1 MKAKPN
7 GIEGLIKS
15 LKTPVKPPPAK
26 LGISPGDTLKARVA
40 YKLGGTIGEIAKALN
55 VSYPTAWKAVK
66 GVKPYDAVK

>member
-1 MKAKPN
+1 MKNKPN
-7 GIEGLIKS
+7 GIDGLIKS
-15 LKTPVKPPPAK
+15 LKTPAKPAPVK
-26 LGISPGDTLKARVA
+26 LGISPKDTLQARMA